1 MQINPSAFSSRS
13 ITSPA
18 TYVPL
23 TTIFDSD
30 ILAAAEIY
38 LSNPILISKLT
49 ERVYELLLTDLQ
61 YQQERLKNYR
71 RTRI

>member
-1 MQINPSAFSSRS
+1 MQINPSVSSRS

-30 ILAAAEIY
+30 ILAAAGIY

-49 ERVYELLLTDLQ
+49 ERVYELMLTDLQ